1 MTRALVTGGAS
12 GIGAALVADLA
23 ASGHH
28 VTVADLDLDR
38 ARAVAGAV
46 SGDAVRLDVGDAGA
60 WDALVANSEPFDIV
74 CLNAGTTTNRD
85 VIGPAEI
92 DVPPLTNV
100 SLEAYRRIMAANVDG
115 VVLGA
120 RAVIPAMCERRSG
133 HILVTASIA
142 SFVPIPPDPVYG
154 LTKYAVSGLVKSL
167 APRLAEYDVC
177 ISAICPGF
185 VDTPLLS
192 DRAREWVA
200 AIGLPLM
207 PTDRVVEA
215 ARLALARRVNG
226 AHWLVTPGSDPVIH
240 DHVAPPFPTN
250 EG

>member
-1 MTRALVTGGAS
+1 VTRALVTGGAS
-12 GIGAALVADLA
+12 GIGAALVAHLA
-23 ASGHH
+23 ETGLH
-28 VTVADLDLDR
+28 VTVADLDLER
-38 ARAVAGAV
+38 AREVASAVG
-46 SGDAVRLDVGDAGA
+46 GTAVRLDVGDADG
-60 WDALVANSEPFDIV
+60 WDAIVAEHGPFEVV

-85 VIGPAEI
+85 VIGPNDEST
-92 DVPPLTNV
+92 PPLANV
-100 SLEAYRRIMAANVDG
+100 SLEAYRRIMTANVDG

-120 RAVIPAMCERRSG
+120 RAVIPGMCERRSG

-142 SFVPIPPDPVYG
+142 SFVAIPPDPVYG

-167 APRLAEYDVC
+167 APRLTEYDVC

-192 DRAREWVA
+192 ERAREWVA

-207 PTDRVVEA
+207 TTTKVVEA
-215 ARLALARRVNG
+215 ASLALSRRVNG
-226 AHWLVTPGSDPVIH
+226 AHWLVTPDADPVIH

-250 EG
+250 AG

>member
-12 GIGAALVADLA
+12 GIGAALAAHLADGGA
-23 ASGHH
+23 E
-28 VTVADLDLDR
+28 VIVADLDIDR
-38 ARAVAGAV
+38 AREVAASIGGVAVG
-46 SGDAVRLDVGDAGA
+46 LDVGDADA
-60 WDALVANSEPFDIV
+60 WDSLVADHGPFDVV

-85 VIGPAEI
+85 VIGPSDEAI
-92 DVPPLTNV
+92 PPLTNV
-100 SLEAYRRIMAANVDG
+100 TLDAYRRIMAANVDG

-120 RAVIPAMCERRSG
+120 RAVIPGMCERRSG
-133 HILVTASIA
+133 DIVVTASIA

-167 APRLAEYDVC
+167 APRLADYDVC

-192 DRAREWVA
+192 ERAREWVA

-207 PTDRVVEA
+207 STERVVEA
-215 ARLALARRVNG
+215 ARMALVRRVNG
-226 AHWLVTPGSDPVIH
+226 AHWLVTPDADPVIH

-250 EG
+250 AG